1 MWKITV
7 TEIQDA
13 GMLDAM
19 HVPRGAFFVSTERFN
34 KTVKNLN
41 LPKLVSAINSMQ
53 STSEYARKQKDVFR
67 EEIPCFETDLLTA
80 CEQHV

>member
-34 KTVKNLN
+34 KTVEEPQS
-41 LPKLVSAINSMQ
+41 PK
-53 STSEYARKQKDVFR
+53 TR
-67 EEIPCFETDLLTA
+67 
-80 CEQHV
+80 